1 MPAFAG
7 YSLNIRFLCQQLQAV
22 AGFGRLGYF
31 GVAGPCLL
39 LPASAGFW
47 IRFFVLCCLVGSLAK
62 VLRFGVSAV
71 VGDSFDQVS

>member
-1 MPAFAG
+1 MSIEAAIVEHRMPAFAG

-47 IRFFVLCCLVGSLAK
+47 IRFLVYAAFLAAW
-62 VLRFGVSAV
+62 LRY
-71 VGDSFDQVS
+71 